1 MTPPENGF
9 QILKMETGSTIQPDG
24 GINLVM
30 AHIPRAVGC
39 RFTENGTIS
48 TLLGTEQLAG

>member
-1 MTPPENGF
+1 MTPRENGF